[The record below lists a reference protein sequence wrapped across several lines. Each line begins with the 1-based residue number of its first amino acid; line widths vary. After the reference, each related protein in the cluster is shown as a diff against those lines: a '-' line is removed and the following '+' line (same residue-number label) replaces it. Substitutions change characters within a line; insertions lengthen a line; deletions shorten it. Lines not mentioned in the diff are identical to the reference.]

1 MVKYL
6 FLTCCSNLH
15 TPTLDIYTWKKTDH
29 KPIMMGNN
37 SGFMHPNTIS
47 LSVRQNLAARN
58 FPWDRNGCLPPGELL
73 FFPHHIQRCHYFHQP
88 DSQDLFLSEL
98 KLKFK
103 CSFVEKA
110 G

>member
-1 MVKYL
+1 
-6 FLTCCSNLH
+6 
-15 TPTLDIYTWKKTDH
+15 
-29 KPIMMGNN
+29 MMGNN

-58 FPWDRNGCLPPGELL
+58 FPWDQNGCLPPGALL
-73 FFPHHIQRCHYFHQP
+73 FIPHDIQRCHHFHQP
-88 DSQDLFLSEL
+88 DPQDLFLSEL
-98 KLKFK
+98 KLRFK